1 MCILIV
7 SHYGF
12 LILVGNGGYCIHS
25 FCCSRAWDVIEF
37 PKLKSWYQQNLEL
50 IELIMQSLETLTNLT
65 QYQIL
70 KTYLEIQYKIWIEYK
85 ISSAHLIDYCQCQ
98 LFWSYCPPCEFP
110 GFEVTVHLVILDI
123 DGFLSFH
130 FVLSRWIGCPIFSSS
145 TAYLT
150 ALLCH
155 MRGYLIA
162 LLCFTLPYERRGDVN
177 VVFNSIQG
185 CLQLL
190 L

>member
-1 MCILIV
+1 MEADQ
-7 SHYGF
+7 F
-12 LILVGNGGYCIHS
+12 
-25 FCCSRAWDVIEF
+25 
-37 PKLKSWYQQNLEL
+37 
-50 IELIMQSLETLTNLT
+50 
-65 QYQIL
+65 
-70 KTYLEIQYKIWIEYK
+70 
-85 ISSAHLIDYCQCQ
+85 SSAHLIDYCHCQ
-98 LFWSYCPPCEFP
+98 LFWSYCQPCEFP

-190 L
+190 LYQLKIRMDFFLIYWWSKFLMCRWAYIDQLQSLHIIVGLHWS